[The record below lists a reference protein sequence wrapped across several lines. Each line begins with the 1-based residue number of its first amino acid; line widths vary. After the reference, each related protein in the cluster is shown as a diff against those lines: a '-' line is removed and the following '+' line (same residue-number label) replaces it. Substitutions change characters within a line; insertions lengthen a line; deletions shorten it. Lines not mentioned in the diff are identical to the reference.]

1 MKKKYIR
8 RIAMLL
14 AVMMLFM
21 TVFVAC
27 KGNGDDDDDN
37 DGGWS
42 LGDSGKAATPDNI
55 PEDTDFAGYQFN
67 VLYRA
72 GEWVN
77 YWECE
82 GNIEGEAVNPVHRIV
97 YERNMRVA
105 NRLNCKIKWIPTQSG
120 ALKESAKEVRNHLE
134 AEDYYDFFLLTNN
147 VIVTERQ
154 NHQLCDFNDA
164 EYVEYH
170 QPWWWEEVMNEIA
183 FDGHTINYLV
193 GDMNLVNFTKMSAF
207 YFNFDLI
214 EQYLQKKP
222 QYFYELV
229 NEGKWTIAK
238 VDELAAQ
245 CYRNLNGNN
254 EEDEGDMFAFPW
266 TGGEVANQFM
276 LSTRI
281 ADKFY
286 TRDESGLLQ
295 IHMHNNEDIYQVVTQ
310 VRKLLREN
318 PGVRDYH
325 TMPAGTF
332 DGLIIEEFASNKYV
346 FLAQRLTAAC
356 SESMRQMQS
365 LYGILPYPTLEEGD
379 EYISDIQ
386 ASSTSIS
393 CPKIA
398 EKNLERTGI
407 CIEALCSES
416 YRYTTDAF
424 FNMALKNKYTNDI
437 ESAKMI
443 DIIYETAHKS
453 FLVEYS
459 GAALGI
465 TGCLNTA
472 IDGETNINTLLDG
485 KRGAEQAINNFI
497 AETKASLLGYQ

>member
-1 MKKKYIR
+1 MKKHLR
-8 RIAMLL
+8 RIALLL
-14 AVMMLFM
+14 ALVIAMSSILI
-21 TVFVAC
+21 AC
-27 KGNGDDDDDN
+27 KGGGDDDDGS

-55 PEDTDFAGYQFN
+55 PEDTDFEGYQFK

-72 GEWVN
+72 GDWVN
-77 YWECE
+77 FYECE
-82 GNIEGEAVNPVHRIV
+82 GDIASEVVNPVYRTV

-105 NRLNCKIKWIPTQSG
+105 NRLNCKIKYIATQSG
-120 ALKESAKEVRNHLE
+120 GLSETANEVKNHLE
-134 AEDYYDFFLLTNN
+134 AEDYYDFFILTNN
-147 VIVTERQ
+147 TIVTNRR

-170 QPWWWEEVMNEIA
+170 QPWWWENVMEEIA

-214 EQYLQKKP
+214 DMYLQKKP
-222 QYFYELV
+222 QYFYDLV
-229 NEGKWTIAK
+229 NEGKWTIEK

-245 CYRNLNGNN
+245 CYRDLNGNGD
-254 EEDEGDMFAFPW
+254 EDEGDMFAFPW
-266 TGGEVANQFM
+266 TGGEVHNQFL
-276 LSTRI
+276 LSTEV
-281 ADKFY
+281 ATTFY
-286 TRDESGLLQ
+286 TRDDSGL
-295 IHMHNNEDIYQVVTQ
+295 INITMHGNNDIYRTVEA
-310 VRKLLREN
+310 VRHLIREN
-318 PGVRDYH
+318 EGVRDYH
-325 TMPAGTF
+325 TQPAGTF
-332 DGLIIEEFASNKYV
+332 DGLIIQEFGSNKYV

-356 SESMRQMQS
+356 SEALRQMQS
-365 LYGILPYPTLEEGD
+365 MYGILPYPTLDEGD
-379 EYISDIQ
+379 DYVSDIQ
-386 ASSTSIS
+386 TSSTSIS

-398 EKNLERTGI
+398 EKNLDIIGI
-407 CIEALCSES
+407 CIEALCSEA

-453 FLVEYS
+453 FLIEYS
-459 GAALGI
+459 DAASGI
-465 TGCLNTA
+465 CGVLSSAVASNT
-472 IDGETNINTLLDG
+472 NVMTLLDA
-485 KRGAEQAINNFI
+485 KSGAEQAINNYI